1 MNKST
6 KIRIDI
12 AACIV
17 VLIVAFFLRS
27 VSMHDRI
34 TKGLGASDYDVVC
47 IEEMV
52 DHDMA
57 VADITK
63 PEDKEAVIA
72 ALKEAEAR
80 FVKLESGM
88 KMESALYTLTV
99 ASDAGSMSLTVDQS
113 NRVHI
118 NTAEKTYAVTNGSD
132 LYRTLQQIFNH
143 YR

>member
-1 MNKST
+1 MKKST

-34 TKGLGASDYDVVC
+34 TKELGTSDYDVVC

-52 DHDMA
+52 DHDMNT
-57 VADITK
+57 VDIAK
-63 PEDKEAVIA
+63 PEDKEAVIG
-72 ALKEAEAR
+72 ALQEAKAR
-80 FVKLESGM
+80 FVKLESGT
-88 KMESALYTLTV
+88 EFQTALYTLTV
-99 ASDAGSMSLTVDQS
+99 SSGEESMSLTVDQN
-113 NRVHI
+113 NRIHI

-132 LYRTLQQIFNH
+132 LYQALQQVFEH